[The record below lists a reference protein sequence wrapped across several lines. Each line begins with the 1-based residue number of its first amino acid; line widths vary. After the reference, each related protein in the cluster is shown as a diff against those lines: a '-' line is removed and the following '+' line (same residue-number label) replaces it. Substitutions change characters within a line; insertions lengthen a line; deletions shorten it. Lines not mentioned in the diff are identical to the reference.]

1 MKNYILLFLFL
12 FHVASVVIANNNHNS
27 ENQILLTIIDKDNA
41 TGEETH
47 PRTPVRPPVVY
58 HNENILCLHEVYEQA
73 IVELRDEAG
82 NIAFSILIVPAT
94 ERIIIPGD
102 LDGTFELRIICENVT
117 FQGFIVL

>member
-1 MKNYILLFLFL
+1 MKNYILLFAFIFTALSIYSAVER
-12 FHVASVVIANNNHNS
+12 HC
-27 ENQILLTIIDKDNA
+27 E
-41 TGEETH
+41 GEEVLLIIPEVDGIGMPTH

>member
-1 MKNYILLFLFL
+1 MKNYILLFAFIFTALSIYSAVER
-12 FHVASVVIANNNHNS
+12 HC
-27 ENQILLTIIDKDNA
+27 E
-41 TGEETH
+41 GEEVLLIIPEVDDTGMPTH

>member
-27 ENQILLTIIDKDNA
+27 ENQIVLTIDKDNA

-94 ERIIIPGD
+94 ERIIIPSD